1 MKQLILTGMLAL
13 AAAACTAGE
22 SKEQDHTATTT
33 TEGVVN
39 QVSIRTRDYA
49 FYEMPD
55 TILAGATHIRLT
67 NDGPDLHHVWLVR
80 LEEGKTVADLMEAMK
95 NAKGGL
101 PAWAVDVG
109 GPNTPVPGESSSAV
123 LDLEVGNYAAICV
136 IPAKDGV
143 PHVMKGMVRPLTVVA
158 NRNAAKLPAPDVIL
172 TLNDYSFEFDKPLT
186 AGKHTIRLENA
197 AQQSHEAVL
206 DQIAPGKTVH
216 DVLKW
221 LEKPQGP
228 PPGKPLGG
236 TTGFA
241 QGEVNVITYDFAP
254 GNYGLICFVPDAKDG
269 KPHFVHGMVKEFT
282 VTE

>member
-1 MKQLILTGMLAL
+1 MKQAIFTGVMAL
-13 AAAACTAGE
+13 AVAACTAGE
-22 SKEQDHTATTT
+22 SKEQDQAGTPITG
-33 TEGVVN
+33 GVINEVT
-39 QVSIRTRDYA
+39 IRTRDYA

-55 TILAGATHIRLT
+55 TILAGATNIQLA

-80 LEEGKTVADLMEAMK
+80 LEEGKTLNDLMEAFK
-95 NAKGGL
+95 TSHGAL

-109 GPNTPVPGESSSAV
+109 GPNTPVPGATASAT
-123 LDLEVGNYAAICV
+123 LDLEVGNYVVICV
-136 IPAKDGV
+136 IPAKDGM
-143 PHVMKGMVRPLTVVA
+143 PHIMKGMVRPLTVVA
-158 NRNAAKLPAPDVIL
+158 NPNAAMLPHPDIIL
-172 TLNDYSFEFDKPLT
+172 TLNDYSFDFDKPIK

-206 DQIAPGKTVH
+206 VQIAPGKTVM

-221 LEKPQGP
+221 LEKPEGT
-228 PPGKPLGG
+228 PPGKPIGG

-254 GNYGLICFVPDAKDG
+254 GNYGLVCFVPDAKDG